1 MTIGFIG
8 LGRMGHGLSNRA
20 KQAGHSTHGFAPSQ
34 SSRNEAAELGIQ
46 THETLAEMIAAL
58 SSPKIL
64 WVMVPAG
71 KITDSVITELADLL
85 QKGDIVIDGGNSFYK
100 DSQAHFGQLQ
110 AKGIEFVDCGT
121 SGGLAGEEIGYSMMI
136 GGNQETFEYLRPI
149 FEALAAPDAYEYMG
163 PAGAGHYVK
172 MVHNGAEYAI
182 MQAMAEGFELIER
195 GPYDLDVVKVSQVWK
210 NASIIRSY
218 LMDLAHEAFKKDPKL
233 ESHTD
238 RVDDNGMGRWTVNT
252 AIEYGIPAQTISD
265 AVYARFRS
273 QQDSSFA
280 GKTLAAL
287 RNEFGGHKV
296 HTKE

>member
-20 KQAGHSTHGFAPSQ
+20 KQAGHTTHGFSPSQ
-34 SSRNEAAELGIQ
+34 SSRDEAAKQGIQ
-46 THETLAEMIAAL
+46 THSTLKDMIDAL
-58 SSPKIL
+58 PSPKIL

-71 KITDSVITELADLL
+71 EITDSVITELSTLL
-85 QKGDIVIDGGNSFYK
+85 SQGDIVIDGGNSFYK
-100 DSQAHFGQLQ
+100 DSQTHFTQLQ
-110 AKGIEFVDCGT
+110 EKGIEFVDCGT

-136 GGNQETFEYLRPI
+136 GGNQKTVEYLDPI
-149 FEALAAPDAYEYMG
+149 FNALAAPDAYAYMG

-182 MQAMAEGFELIER
+182 MQAMAEGFEMIES
-195 GPYDLDVVKVSQVWK
+195 GPYNLDVVKVSQVWK

-218 LMDLAHEAFKKDPKL
+218 LMDLAHEAFKKDPSL

-252 AIEYGIPAQTISD
+252 AIEYGIPAPTISD

-273 QQDSSFA
+273 QQDASFA

-296 HTKE
+296 HKK